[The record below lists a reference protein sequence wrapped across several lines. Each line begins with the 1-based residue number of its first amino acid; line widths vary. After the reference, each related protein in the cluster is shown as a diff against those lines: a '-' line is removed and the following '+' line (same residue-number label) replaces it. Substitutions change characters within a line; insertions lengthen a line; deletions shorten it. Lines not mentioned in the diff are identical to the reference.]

1 MTTLQTWSV
10 GNTAACA
17 KQRHACTSAGNPVT
31 ASMGCR
37 AFEKN
42 ASGRPGASE
51 GKARTCAHATQGQR
65 EPALAE
71 MNRSTELSRFRVLPL
86 SPPVCVLHLRG
97 TRCRDE
103 FHSSGGRTR
112 HNPATINECTMPQSD
127 YNKCMPTNSQH
138 VERSRRFSSVAA
150 DRQNRKNSAD
160 DSTLSGGQAA

>member
-42 ASGRPGASE
+42 ASGRLGASE

-65 EPALAE
+65 EPAFAE
-71 MNRSTELSRFRVLPL
+71 MNRSTELNRFRVLPL

-103 FHSSGGRTR
+103 FALERVCSLVTPGQVKPKARVFEFFRLTLILRRRGIFAFRVFVFGRLR
-112 HNPATINECTMPQSD
+112 L
-127 YNKCMPTNSQH
+127 
-138 VERSRRFSSVAA
+138 RRTACHASYKA
-150 DRQNRKNSAD
+150 
-160 DSTLSGGQAA
+160 